1 MNNNQT
7 NDNSERFVRWHQN
20 LREHLTFLNN
30 LILTLAV
37 GTFGFLISL
46 LVNENFIPISCQK
59 IFFTLGLCLIF
70 LSILIGL
77 LTSFS
82 RLFDFRTTLQKIK
95 NDKSGNYFETKE
107 LKKLMDYYGKTTWK
121 LFYGQVIFFFFGILN
136 LVIAFLM
143 IFKTKLF

>member
-59 IFFTLGLCLIF
+59 NLFHTWPLPYISFYLNWLTNFF
-70 LSILIGL
+70 
-77 LTSFS
+77 
-82 RLFDFRTTLQKIK
+82 
-95 NDKSGNYFETKE
+95 
-107 LKKLMDYYGKTTWK
+107 
-121 LFYGQVIFFFFGILN
+121 
-136 LVIAFLM
+136 
-143 IFKTKLF
+143 